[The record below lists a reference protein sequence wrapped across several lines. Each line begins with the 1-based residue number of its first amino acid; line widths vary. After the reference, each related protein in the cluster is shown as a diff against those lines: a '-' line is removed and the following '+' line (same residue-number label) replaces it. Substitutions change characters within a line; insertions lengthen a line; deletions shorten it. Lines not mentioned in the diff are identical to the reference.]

1 MIEPPYPHTEAGR
14 PRRIG
19 VEIEFIGVSCERA
32 AELVRDLYGG
42 AMRPLDSYRFLVTGT
57 RLGDFTVELDCQYA
71 HTDGSPDA
79 DLDVTNAIRNG
90 LASAVGAVSSLWVP
104 VEIVSPPVPL
114 SALPELDGLIPALR
128 NAGAEDTKEGLVYAF
143 ATQLNPEVPSFSI
156 ESIIR
161 HLRAFLLLEDK
172 LRAEIDIDLLRRT
185 LPFTNP
191 FPKAYARKV
200 ANPLYQ
206 PELPQFV
213 EDYIAANPTR
223 NRELDLLPL
232 LAELAPD
239 QVRASIDDIRVKPRP
254 TFHYRMPDTR
264 LSDPGWGFV
273 IEWDR
278 WVGVELLAADAGAL
292 ARLGEIFVD
301 QGNRHRDRI
310 LVSEINA
317 WWARRSAGR

>member
-1 MIEPPYPHTEAGR
+1 MIDPPYPQTEAGR

-19 VEIEFIGVSCERA
+19 VEIEFIGVSCEKA
-32 AELVRDLYGG
+32 AELVRHLYGG
-42 AMRPLDSYRFLVTGT
+42 VLRPLDAYRFLVTGT

-71 HTDGSPDA
+71 HTEDSSDA
-79 DLDVTNAIRNG
+79 DPAVTNTIKSSLANAI
-90 LASAVGAVSSLWVP
+90 GAVSSLWVP
-104 VEIVSPPVPL
+104 VEIISPPVPL
-114 SALPELDGLIPALR
+114 SALPELDRLIPALR
-128 NAGAEDTKEGLVYAF
+128 HAGAEDTKEGLVYAF

-156 ESIIR
+156 ESIVA
-161 HLRAFLLLEDK
+161 HLRAFLLLENK

-185 LPFTNP
+185 LAFTNP

-200 ANPLYQ
+200 VSPLYQ
-206 PELPQFV
+206 PELTQFV
-213 EDYIAANPTR
+213 DDYIAANPTR

-232 LAELAPD
+232 LAELAPE

-273 IEWDR
+273 MEWDR
-278 WVGVELLAADAGAL
+278 WVAVELLAADADAL

-301 QGNRHRDRI
+301 PDSRQRDQI
-310 LVSEINA
+310 LLREIEA
-317 WWARRSAGR
+317 WWARSAGR

>member
-1 MIEPPYPHTEAGR
+1 MIDPPYPQTEAGR

-42 AMRPLDSYRFLVTGT
+42 VVRPSDSYRFLVTET

-71 HTDGSPDA
+71 HTDGNPEA
-79 DLDVTNAIRNG
+79 DDDVANAIRSS
-90 LASAVGAVSSLWVP
+90 LADAIGAVSSLWVP
-104 VEIVSPPVPL
+104 VEIISPPVPL

-143 ATQLNPEVPSFSI
+143 ATQLNPEVPSFNIASI
-156 ESIIR
+156 VR
-161 HLRAFLLLEDK
+161 HLRAFLLLADR
-172 LRAEIDIDLLRRT
+172 LRTEIDIDLLRRT

-200 ANPLYQ
+200 VSPLYQ

-232 LAELAPD
+232 LAELAPE
-239 QVRASIDDIRVKPRP
+239 QVRASIDDIRVKARP

-273 IEWDR
+273 MEWDR
-278 WVGVELLAADAGAL
+278 WVGVELLAADADAL
-292 ARLGEIFVD
+292 ARLAEIFVD
-301 QGNRHRDRI
+301 GDNRQRDRN
-310 LVSEINA
+310 LSSEIDA
-317 WWARRSAGR
+317 WWARTAGR